1 MGPCCDDQH
10 RPGGVA
16 GPAREDGPAVT
27 VLPCLALTTDPKDRH
42 GRTSPLSC
50 KASCGQPVPK
60 SVAATPPVIPCVRTA
75 EPWIRRRRIPPSSC
89 HSVHT
94 GDRARTSSRT
104 HLRPRARPLRVHR
117 PGALRCVLELGA
129 PPSGRPSPPTGT
141 LRAARCVSSRAG
153 SFDAVGDS
161 NPVPQR
167 VTCPRPRG
175 NVPQRAG
182 CPRPLRLAGRLGS
195 QATGAASGPVLITV
209 ARSDLMTPASTARR
223 WGSTGGGSG
232 VLQVGGALVQY
243 AQPPTSRSPP
253 SCNRPAQSRSGPDS
267 TLNHDFRVPAR
278 EPEGV

>member
-1 MGPCCDDQH
+1 MRADSRALDPS
-10 RPGGVA
+10 
-16 GPAREDGPAVT
+16 PAQSNIIPPRLTLGHLTLGTVT
-27 VLPCLALTTDPKDRH
+27 GAPHPLPCHSLCTDRWAARRRE
-42 GRTSPLSC
+42 RTSDRV
-50 KASCGQPVPK
+50 QPPRVK
-60 SVAATPPVIPCVRTA
+60 TA
-75 EPWIRRRRIPPSSC
+75 R
-89 HSVHT
+89 
-94 GDRARTSSRT
+94 
-104 HLRPRARPLRVHR
+104 LRY
-117 PGALRCVLELGA
+117 VLNLWA

-141 LRAARCVSSRAG
+141 LRAAGCVSSRAG
-153 SFDAVGDS
+153 AFDAVGDS
-161 NPVPQR
+161 NPVPEH

-175 NVPQRAG
+175 NVPQRTG

-209 ARSDLMTPASTARR
+209 ARSDLMTPACTARR

-243 AQPPTSRSPP
+243 EQPPTSRSPP